1 MPTPPPTIFL
11 CKKKNKRNKTKQKI
25 KSRSPAVGCHERETF
40 LKVDPVISIHP
51 AASSQPGSVYVM
63 YMYVR
68 TCYYCSTSRLVDS
81 LCDVLLSRH
90 NEKSLPFIIAQKR
103 KRNKRKNL
111 WTTSIVVVEGRR
123 RLKRT
128 SVCSSFFISL
138 RRPKI
143 SHINRDMLFFL
154 YS

>member
-1 MPTPPPTIFL
+1 
-11 CKKKNKRNKTKQKI
+11 
-25 KSRSPAVGCHERETF
+25 
-40 LKVDPVISIHP
+40 
-51 AASSQPGSVYVM
+51 M

-128 SVCSSFFISL
+128 SVCSSFFSYLLDVQKFHTSIVTCYFFYIAKRERERLVEAGGVVEYSWICYASAENENAKSRRCKWVADL
-138 RRPKI
+138 R
-143 SHINRDMLFFL
+143 
-154 YS
+154 YY